1 MKFLIMAFLLIGCSK
16 YVPLYKAGQCFNMG
30 PIVTKI
36 LKVNESTYTIEVSLA
51 GLMRQKIN
59 RPIKELDEAI
69 GESGIVVEACEEE

>member
-1 MKFLIMAFLLIGCSK
+1 MKFLIMTFLLIGCSK